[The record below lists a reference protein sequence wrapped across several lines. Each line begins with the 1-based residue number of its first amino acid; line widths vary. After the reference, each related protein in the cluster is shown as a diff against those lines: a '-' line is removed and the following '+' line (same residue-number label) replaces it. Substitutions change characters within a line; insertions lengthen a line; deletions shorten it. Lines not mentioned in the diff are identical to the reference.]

1 MIATVRHA
9 LRSLRRSP
17 AFTLTVIATLGIG
30 IGLNAAIFAVVDCV
44 LLRPLGYRD
53 ADRIVGLETHF
64 VDENRS
70 IPRLGGDDYKDVAE
84 QVKGLEAAAYYSN
97 YTDGL
102 QMNGQALYLPVAHV
116 SPGFAKVMGVE
127 AAAGRVFASEDA
139 GGLGAM
145 VSAGFA
151 QEHFGSAPAAL
162 GQTIQQSGVARPIV
176 AVLPEGFSF
185 PGKTAVWL
193 EEKLVPEIGNRT
205 AYNQQAIGKRRAGV
219 SSEQMSAELANFSR
233 GLQRAYPED
242 RLKTIEAVPLQEQI
256 TGRIRPT
263 LQLLMGSVAVILL
276 IIGAN
281 ITHLQL
287 VRATRQLRAVAIRTA
302 LGAGRAALAGRAL
315 VEAALLAAA
324 GSLAAVLIAV
334 PALKLLVSAAP
345 PALPRLADVRLNG
358 DVFVFSF
365 LVSLGVMTATALFPV
380 WRSWQVDPSA
390 AMRQDA
396 TRGTESS
403 WSLLLRDG
411 IVVIEVALTLTL
423 SVASVVLARQ
433 LIAQSKVDLGFAAES
448 LVTLDSHAVDG
459 AALPDFPMERT
470 PEALAAY
477 RAAALPIY
485 QARLNRLDATLE
497 SIANVPG
504 VLSAGSI
511 DGAPM
516 SNGGSNV
523 SYAVK
528 GRQVFAPPFQGLQQA
543 DLHVVTPS
551 VFSTMGVPLL
561 RGRNLAAEDRL
572 AAPHVLLVNQAL
584 AKQIFRGVDPIGQ
597 QVMCG
602 FDELNVW
609 WTIVG
614 VVGDIRS
621 DSPSSPPTPT
631 FYLPVAQHPGR
642 ANDMQLLVRAHG
654 NPEAMVETLRKRL
667 KETHPEIAIKATTM
681 RENIGE
687 TQRSDTFRS
696 LLFGSF
702 AGVSILLAAVGM
714 YGVTAYSVA
723 QRKFEFGLRVAL
735 GANRPQLFAM
745 VLKKALA
752 FAAVGV
758 IAGVALSLGLMRVF
772 ASVVG
777 KLPGFDPAAYALASA
792 TVLAI
797 AVLAM
802 FVPARAAANVD
813 PMSVLRSE

>member
-1 MIATVRHA
+1 
-9 LRSLRRSP
+9 
-17 AFTLTVIATLGIG
+17 
-30 IGLNAAIFAVVDCV
+30 
-44 LLRPLGYRD
+44 
-53 ADRIVGLETHF
+53 
-64 VDENRS
+64 
-70 IPRLGGDDYKDVAE
+70 
-84 QVKGLEAAAYYSN
+84 
-97 YTDGL
+97 
-102 QMNGQALYLPVAHV
+102 
-116 SPGFAKVMGVE
+116 
-127 AAAGRVFASEDA
+127 
-139 GGLGAM
+139 
-145 VSAGFA
+145 
-151 QEHFGSAPAAL
+151 
-162 GQTIQQSGVARPIV
+162 
-176 AVLPEGFSF
+176 
-185 PGKTAVWL
+185 
-193 EEKLVPEIGNRT
+193 
-205 AYNQQAIGKRRAGV
+205 
-219 SSEQMSAELANFSR
+219 
-233 GLQRAYPED
+233 
-242 RLKTIEAVPLQEQI
+242 
-256 TGRIRPT
+256 
-263 LQLLMGSVAVILL
+263 
-276 IIGAN
+276 
-281 ITHLQL
+281 
-287 VRATRQLRAVAIRTA
+287 
-302 LGAGRAALAGRAL
+302 
-315 VEAALLAAA
+315 
-324 GSLAAVLIAV
+324 
-334 PALKLLVSAAP
+334 
-345 PALPRLADVRLNG
+345 
-358 DVFVFSF
+358 
-365 LVSLGVMTATALFPV
+365 
-380 WRSWQVDPSA
+380 
-390 AMRQDA
+390 
-396 TRGTESS
+396 
-403 WSLLLRDG
+403 
-411 IVVIEVALTLTL
+411 
-423 SVASVVLARQ
+423 
-433 LIAQSKVDLGFAAES
+433 
-448 LVTLDSHAVDG
+448 
-459 AALPDFPMERT
+459 
-470 PEALAAY
+470 
-477 RAAALPIY
+477 
-485 QARLNRLDATLE
+485 
-497 SIANVPG
+497 
-504 VLSAGSI
+504 
-511 DGAPM
+511 M